1 MHEQF
6 YFIRSF
12 QTSLINVLILVPVP
26 VDHDL
31 EMFIG
36 SSEQALE
43 LLRKV
48 MLEYYPINSE
58 ADEVVIVEA
67 PIQLPSQRQST
78 QSSIFDGVFES
89 SPLDHPT
96 LDSSLTMQEEI
107 DTYMKDDVLGPTGS
121 PLVYWRKNSQ
131 KFPKLSQLAKRYLA
145 FPASSGSVERLFS
158 IAGSIARARR

>member
-6 YFIRSF
+6 YFIGSF

-58 ADEVVIVEA
+58 SDEVVIVEA
-67 PIQLPSQRQST
+67 PIQLPSNRQST
-78 QSSIFDGVFES
+78 QSSIFDAVFES
-89 SPLDHPT
+89 SPNDHPT
-96 LDSSLTMQEEI
+96 LDSSLT
-107 DTYMKDDVLGPTGS
+107 
-121 PLVYWRKNSQ
+121 
-131 KFPKLSQLAKRYLA
+131 KLISSIVVTAKLKVPCDMVAVWAKRTQSLSLCKKY
-145 FPASSGSVERLFS
+145 FASCHNFEAHFTIKPNSYSFQ
-158 IAGSIARARR
+158 